1 LVKGWLRLHLELS
14 FMHDNASPHA
24 SKITREELAKR
35 NIRPIEWPA
44 FSPDLNP
51 IKHAWKWMKD
61 YIADRFKDK
70 LSDYQLIDAIQEA
83 WEAVP
88 ISFLDG
94 LIQSMPARVQWVLN
108 NQGGH
113 LKY

>member
-1 LVKGWLRLHLELS
+1 
-14 FMHDNASPHA
+14 MHDNASPHA